1 MLIIDISVNENLIDT
16 IGIKRIKST
25 KSVYNTY
32 KIVKPNGHNNRLI
45 RHHYDEG
52 YFELVR
58 KVVEVLFDYNPKPQ
72 YTWKEIRDR
81 LSRRRSDL
89 DH

>member
-1 MLIIDISVNENLIDT
+1 MLILDISVNENKIDT

-25 KSVYNTY
+25 RAGNNTY
-32 KIVKPNGHNNRLI
+32 RIVKPKGYEKRLI
-45 RHHYDEG
+45 KHHYDEG
-52 YFELVR
+52 YFSLVR

-81 LSRRRSDL
+81 LG
-89 DH
+89 